1 VTSPAKRKGDN
12 AEREAVELMRD
23 LGLDV
28 RRNYGAGR
36 PDDVADL
43 TVAGLVAIQVRNL
56 GDFGRACAE
65 AALDADRQAL
75 TAGVAYGVGLARRRG
90 GRWTV
95 TLTPETFAAMCAVLS
110 TITERTKP

>member
-1 VTSPAKRKGDN
+1 VTGRSKRKGDD
-12 AEREAVELMRD
+12 AEREALDVLRS

-43 TVAGLVAIQVRNL
+43 TVEGLVAIQVRNHA
-56 GDFGRACAE
+56 DFGRACVE

-75 TAGVAYGVGLARRRG
+75 TAGLGYGVGLVRRRG

-95 TLTPETFAAMCAVLS
+95 TMTPATLAAICAVLAS
-110 TITERTKP
+110 RAS